1 MTETVR
7 HFPRSTRAAVV
18 AALLVLVSVV
28 ATAAGAAPPSKEDV
42 ERAKHRLHVIEGALA
57 QIQSQFAAT
66 QLRLND
72 AATTV
77 ENQEIALEKVT
88 TDLLRTEARLER
100 ARARYDKVRERLNER
115 AVTAYMTGPASNIDF
130 LLDAQSV
137 SDLTD
142 RLAYVDALAQSD
154 AELSVAVANQ
164 RNLLAA
170 AEATLADQQA
180 LALRELDRARSQK
193 AEVAA
198 IFDQQQALL
207 DEQQRLESAAEST
220 FKEKKAGYAKWLAQ
234 QQAAGGQTMGGR
246 VWDGGDLPE
255 PYNHV
260 LDACPVDQPRGFGDG
275 FGAPRY
281 AGGYHLHK
289 GVDLVAPAG
298 TSIRAAF
305 DGYAYTSSNTL
316 GGRVVFVVGQYG
328 KVYNAHL
335 SAYTGNSNGRVSAGD
350 VIGYVGD
357 TGDAAGLPH
366 DHFEFHPNVM
376 PAAGS
381 WPKSYYGFSV
391 IEDAI
396 NPYPLLVQACG

>member
-7 HFPRSTRAAVV
+7 HFPRWTRAAVV

-28 ATAAGAAPPSKEDV
+28 TTAAGAAPPSKEDV
-42 ERAKHRLHVIEGALA
+42 ERAKHRLQVIEGALA

-72 AATTV
+72 AATTSRTRRSP
-77 ENQEIALEKVT
+77 LEKVT

-100 ARARYDKVRERLNER
+100 ARARYNKIRERLNER
-115 AVTAYMTGPASNIDF
+115 AVTAYMTGPASSIDF
-130 LLDAQSV
+130 LLDAQNV
-137 SDLTD
+137 ADLTD

-164 RNLLAA
+164 KNLLAA

-180 LALRELDRARSQK
+180 LALRELDKARTQK

-198 IFDQQQALL
+198 LFDQQQALL
-207 DEQQRLESAAEST
+207 DEQQRLESAAERT
-220 FKEKKAGYAKWLAQ
+220 FKKTKASYATWLAQ
-234 QQAAGGQTMGGR
+234 QQSAGGQTMGGR

-298 TSIRAAF
+298 TADQGGVRRVF
-305 DGYAYTSSNTL
+305 VHELQHPRGQ
-316 GGRVVFVVGQYG
+316 GRVRRRSVRQGLQRPSVGVLG
-328 KVYNAHL
+328 EL
-335 SAYTGNSNGRVSAGD
+335 ERPVSAGD

-376 PAAGS
+376 PRS
-381 WPKSYYGFSV
+381 WPKSYYGYSI

-396 NPYPLLVQACG
+396 NPYPLFVQACG

>member
-1 MTETVR
+1 MTETAR

-42 ERAKHRLHVIEGALA
+42 ERAKHRLQMIEDALA

-72 AATTV
+72 AATAV

-88 TDLLRTEARLER
+88 TDLVRTQARLDR
-100 ARARYDKVRERLNER
+100 ARARYHKIRERLNER
-115 AVTAYMTGPASNIDF
+115 AVTAYMTGPASSIDF
-130 LLDAQSV
+130 LLDAQNV
-137 SDLTD
+137 ADLTD

-164 RNLLAA
+164 KNLLAA
-170 AEATLADQQA
+170 TEATLADQQA
-180 LALRELDRARSQK
+180 LALRELDKARTQK

-207 DEQQRLESAAEST
+207 DEQQRLESAAERT
-220 FKEKKAGYAKWLAQ
+220 FKKRKASYAKWLAQ
-234 QQAAGGQTMGGR
+234 QQAAGGQAMGGR

-255 PYNHV
+255 PYNNV

-298 TSIRAAF
+298 TYIRAAF
-305 DGYAYTSSNTL
+305 DGYSYTSSNTL
-316 GGRVVFVVGQYG
+316 GGKVVFVVGQYG

-335 SAYTGNSNGRVSAGD
+335 SEYTGNSNGRVSAGD

-376 PAAGS
+376 PAVGS
-381 WPKSYYGFSV
+381 WPRSYYGFST

>member
-1 MTETVR
+1 MTESAR
-7 HFPRSTRAAVV
+7 HFPRSTRAAVT
-18 AALLVLVSVV
+18 AALLILVSVV
-28 ATAAGAAPPSKEDV
+28 STAAGAAPPSKQDV
-42 ERAKHRLHVIEGALA
+42 ERAKHRLQAIENALGE
-57 QIQSQFAAT
+57 IQSQLAET
-66 QLRLND
+66 QVRLNSV
-72 AATTV
+72 AADV
-77 ENQEIALEKVT
+77 ELQEIALEKVT
-88 TDLLRTEARLER
+88 TDLIQTQERLDR
-100 ARARYDKVRERLNER
+100 ARARYRKIQARLNER
-115 AVTAYMTGPASNIDF
+115 AVTAYMTGPASSIDF
-130 LLDAQSV
+130 LLDAQNV
-137 SDLTD
+137 TDLTD

-154 AELSVAVANQ
+154 AELSVDVTNLK
-164 RNLLAA
+164 NLLAA
-170 AEATLADQQA
+170 AEATLEDQQA
-180 LALRELDRARSQK
+180 KAIRELDKARRQK
-193 AEVAA
+193 AEVSAL
-198 IFDQQQALL
+198 FEQQQGLL
-207 DEQQRLESAAEST
+207 DEQERLRSAAEQT
-220 FKEKKAGYAKWLAQ
+220 FKTTKADYADWLAQ
-234 QQAAGGQTMGGR
+234 QQASGGQAKGGR

-255 PYNHV
+255 PYDHV

-298 TSIRAAF
+298 TAIRAAF

-316 GGRVVFVVGQYG
+316 GGMVVFVVGRYG

-335 SAYTGNSNGRVSAGD
+335 SKYSENSNGQVSAGD

-376 PAAGS
+376 PRS
-381 WPKSYYGFSV
+381 WPRSYYGYSV

>member
-7 HFPRSTRAAVV
+7 HFPGSTRAAVV
-18 AALLVLVSVV
+18 AALLLLVSVA
-28 ATAAGAAPPSKEDV
+28 ATVAGAAPPSKEDV
-42 ERAKHRLHVIEGALA
+42 QRAKHRLQVIEGALGE
-57 QIQSQFAAT
+57 IQSQLAAT
-66 QLRLND
+66 QLLLNG
-72 AATTV
+72 AAADV
-77 ENQEIALEKVT
+77 EQQQIDLEKIT
-88 TDLLRTEARLER
+88 TDLVRTQERLDR
-100 ARARYDKVRERLNER
+100 ARARYRKIRARLNER
-115 AVTAYMTGPASNIDF
+115 AVAAYMTGPASSIEF
-130 LLDAQSV
+130 LLDAQNV
-137 SDLTD
+137 TDLTD

-164 RNLLAA
+164 KNLLTAT
-170 AEATLADQQA
+170 EATLEDQQA
-180 LALRELDRARSQK
+180 LQLRELDKARTRQQ
-193 AEVAA
+193 EMAA
-198 IFDQQQALL
+198 LFAQEQGLL
-207 DEQQRLESAAEST
+207 DEQQRLESVAKRT
-220 FKEKKAGYAKWLAQ
+220 FNKTKADYTKWLEQ
-234 QQAAGGQTMGGR
+234 QQAAEGQAMGGR

-255 PYNHV
+255 PYNNV
-260 LDACPVDQPRGFGDG
+260 LDACPVEQPRAFGDG

-289 GVDLVAPAG
+289 GVDLVAPSG
-298 TSIRAAF
+298 TAIKATF
-305 DGYAYTSSNTL
+305 DGYSYTSSNTL
-316 GGRVVFVVGQYG
+316 GGKVVFVVGQYG

-335 SAYTGNSNGRVSAGD
+335 SSYSESSNGRVSAGE

-376 PAAGS
+376 PGS

>member
-1 MTETVR
+1 MTKTVR
-7 HFPRSTRAAVV
+7 HFPGSTRAAVV
-18 AALLVLVSVV
+18 AALLLMSVV

-42 ERAKHRLHVIEGALA
+42 QRAKHRLQVIEDALA
-57 QIQSQFAAT
+57 EIQSQFAAT

-72 AATTV
+72 AAADV
-77 ENQEIALEKVT
+77 ENQEVALEKVT
-88 TDLLRTEARLER
+88 TDLVRTQARLDR
-100 ARARYDKVRERLNER
+100 ARARYDKIRDRLNER
-115 AVTAYMTGPASNIDF
+115 AVAAYMTGPASSIDF
-130 LLDAQSV
+130 LLDAQNV
-137 SDLTD
+137 ADLTD

-164 RNLLAA
+164 KNLLGD
-170 AEATLADQQA
+170 AEATLEDQQA
-180 LALRELDRARSQK
+180 LALRELDKARTQK

-198 IFDQQQALL
+198 LFDQQQGLL
-207 DEQQRLESAAEST
+207 DEQQRLQNAAERT
-220 FKEKKAGYAKWLAQ
+220 FKTTKAGYAKWLSE
-234 QQAAGGQTMGGR
+234 QQAAGGQAMGGR

-260 LDACPVDQPRGFGDG
+260 LAACPVDQPRGFGDG

-289 GVDLVAPAG
+289 GVDLVAPTG
-298 TSIRAAF
+298 TYIRAAF
-305 DGYAYTSSNTL
+305 DGYSYTSSNTL
-316 GGRVVFVVGQYG
+316 GGKVVFVVGQYG

-335 SAYTGNSNGRVSAGD
+335 SEYTGNANGRVSAGD

-376 PAAGS
+376 PAVGS
-381 WPKSYYGFSV
+381 WPTSYYGHAV

>member
-7 HFPRSTRAAVV
+7 HFPRSTRAAIV

-28 ATAAGAAPPSKEDV
+28 ATAAAAAPPSKEDV
-42 ERAKHRLHVIEGALA
+42 ERAKHRLQVIEDALA

-100 ARARYDKVRERLNER
+100 ARARYDKIRERLNER
-115 AVTAYMTGPASNIDF
+115 AVTAYMTGPASSIDF
-130 LLDAQSV
+130 LLDAQNV
-137 SDLTD
+137 ADLTD

-164 RNLLAA
+164 KNLLAA

-180 LALRELDRARSQK
+180 LALRELDKARTQK

-207 DEQQRLESAAEST
+207 DEQQRLESAAERT
-220 FKEKKAGYAKWLAQ
+220 FRKTKASYAKWLAQ

-246 VWDGGDLPE
+246 VWDGSDLPE

-298 TSIRAAF
+298 TYIRAAF
-305 DGYAYTSSNTL
+305 DGYSYTSSNTL

-350 VIGYVGD
+350 VIGLVGD

-376 PAAGS
+376 PAA
-381 WPKSYYGFSV
+381 WPKSYYGFSA

>member
-7 HFPRSTRAAVV
+7 RSPRSIRAAVL

-28 ATAAGAAPPSKEDV
+28 ATTAGAAPPSKEDV
-42 ERAKHRLHVIEGALA
+42 QRAKHRLQVIEDELG

-66 QLRLND
+66 QLRLNE
-72 AATTV
+72 AASAV
-77 ENQEIALEKVT
+77 ENQQVALEKVT
-88 TDLLRTEARLER
+88 TDLVRTQARLDR
-100 ARARYDKVRERLNER
+100 ARGRYDKIRERLNER
-115 AVTAYMTGPASNIDF
+115 AVAAYMTGPASSIDF
-130 LLDAQSV
+130 LLDAQDV
-137 SDLTD
+137 ADLTD

-154 AELSVAVANQ
+154 ADLSVAVANQ
-164 RNLLAA
+164 KNLLAA
-170 AEATLADQQA
+170 AEATLEDQQA
-180 LALRELDRARSQK
+180 LALRELDKARTQK

-198 IFDQQQALL
+198 LFDQQQGLL
-207 DEQQRLESAAEST
+207 DEQQRLESAAART
-220 FKEKKAGYAKWLAQ
+220 FKKTKADYAKWLSEQ
-234 QQAAGGQTMGGR
+234 QVAGGQAMGGR

-255 PYNHV
+255 PYNNV

-298 TSIRAAF
+298 TYIRAAF
-305 DGYAYTSSNTL
+305 DGYSYTSSNTL
-316 GGRVVFVVGQYG
+316 GGKVVFVVGQYG

-335 SAYTGNSNGRVSAGD
+335 SEYTGNSNSRVSAGD

-376 PAAGS
+376 PGS
-381 WPKSYYGFSV
+381 WPRSYYGFST

>member
-28 ATAAGAAPPSKEDV
+28 ATTAAAAPPSKEDV
-42 ERAKHRLHVIEGALA
+42 ERAKHRLQVIEDALA

-88 TDLLRTEARLER
+88 TDLLRTEARLDR
-100 ARARYDKVRERLNER
+100 ARARYDKIRERLNER

-130 LLDAQSV
+130 LLDAQNV
-137 SDLTD
+137 ADLTD

-164 RNLLAA
+164 KNLLAA
-170 AEATLADQQA
+170 AEATLAGQQA
-180 LALRELDRARSQK
+180 LALRELDKARTQK

-207 DEQQRLESAAEST
+207 DEQQRLESAAERT
-220 FKEKKAGYAKWLAQ
+220 FKKTKASFAKWLAQ
-234 QQAAGGQTMGGR
+234 QQSAGGQTMGGR

-305 DGYAYTSSNTL
+305 DGYSYTSSNTL

-350 VIGYVGD
+350 IIGLVGD

-381 WPKSYYGFSV
+381 WPKSYYGYSV